1 MDQRVQLLR
10 MMQAEESR
18 LSCCKGG
25 LHDRW
30 MDKRRK
36 LVAAVESVLA
46 RGVEAGTIR
55 RNVPLE
61 VLANVL
67 MGMLRTR
74 DRSLAGAP
82 PTMRRHEVIVDL
94 FCRGGGRRRLGEKN
108 CRKFNV
114 LQRSFTCECIAF

>member
-1 MDQRVQLLR
+1 

-55 RNVPLE
+55 RDVPLE

-74 DRSLAGAP
+74 DRSLAGA
-82 PTMRRHEVIVDL
+82 RRPCGGMKSSSISFAVA
-94 FCRGGGRRRLGEKN
+94 RGPAAAW
-108 CRKFNV
+108 RKK
-114 LQRSFTCECIAF
+114 L